1 MEEVKSKGTREKD
14 SFKKS
19 SRQKIYKIKGKLFI
33 SYIKVGFT
41 ILISCNE

>member
-19 SRQKIYKIKGKLFI
+19 SRQKIYKMAKK
-33 SYIKVGFT
+33 
-41 ILISCNE
+41 N